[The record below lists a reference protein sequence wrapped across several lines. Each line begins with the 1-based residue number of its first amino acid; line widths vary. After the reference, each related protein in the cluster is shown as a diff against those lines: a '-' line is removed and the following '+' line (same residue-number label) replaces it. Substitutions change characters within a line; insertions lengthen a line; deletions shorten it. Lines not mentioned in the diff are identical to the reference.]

1 MKIIDLSQLIH
12 AEMPVFPGAPQ
23 PQFQQV
29 ARVETHGFRVANA
42 TMNYHVGTH
51 MDAPAHMIADGKTLD
66 IFSVDRFTGKAAIAD
81 FTDLSSERI
90 TLKSIQKFEPILH
103 QIEYLLL
110 KTGWSEHWGS
120 EQYFKNYPTLTPEAA
135 RWLAGFPLKGIGL
148 DASSIDPITST
159 DFEIHRILLAKEI
172 LIVENLNN
180 LNAID
185 VDFFD
190 FFSMPLWIKNADGS
204 PVRAVA
210 IIS

>member
-1 MKIIDLSQLIH
+1 MKIIDLSQLLH

-23 PQFQQV
+23 PQFQQI
-29 ARVETHGFRVANA
+29 ARVETNGFRVANA

-51 MDAPAHMIADGKTLD
+51 MDAPAHMIANGKTLD
-66 IFSVDRFTGKAAIAD
+66 AFSVDHFVGKAAIINFAN
-81 FTDLSSERI
+81 LSSETI
-90 TLKSIQKFEPILH
+90 TLEAIQKYEPILH

-110 KTGWSEHWGS
+110 KTEWSKYWGS

-135 RWLAGFPLKGIGL
+135 KWLTGFPLKGIGL
-148 DASSIDPITST
+148 DAISIDPITST
-159 DFEIHRILLAKEI
+159 DFEIHRILLDKEI

-185 VDFFD
+185 ADFFE
-190 FFSMPLWIKNADGS
+190 FFSMPLWIKHADGS

-210 IIS
+210 MVR

>member
-12 AEMPVFPGAPQ
+12 AEMPVYPGAAQ
-23 PQFQQV
+23 PQFQQI
-29 ARVETHGFRVANA
+29 ARVETNGFRVANA

-51 MDAPAHMIADGKTLD
+51 MDAPAHMVANGKALD
-66 IFSVDRFTGKAAIAD
+66 EFSVDHFAGKAAIAD
-81 FTDLSSERI
+81 FTDWSSETINLAAIRN
-90 TLKSIQKFEPILH
+90 FEPILH
-103 QIEYLLL
+103 HVEFLLF

-120 EQYFKNYPTLTPEAA
+120 EQYFENYPTLTSEAA
-135 RWLAGFPLKGIGL
+135 QWLTRFPLKGIGL
-148 DASSIDPITST
+148 DAISIDPITST
-159 DFEIHRILLAKEI
+159 DFEIHQILLGKEI

-190 FFSMPLWIKNADGS
+190 FFSMPLWIKNADAS